1 MCSEAASVL
10 SVRGLRHQF
19 GAGASARPVLQGID
33 LEVSPGEMLLLMG
46 PSGCGKT
53 TLLTLVGALRSV
65 QSGDVVFMGR
75 SLAQAKE
82 ADLRAARR
90 RIGFI
95 FQSHNLHRSL
105 TAIRNVRMALE
116 AQGDGDLK
124 DWRARCAAA
133 LDSVG
138 LGDRL
143 EDYPAQLS
151 GGQKQRVAIARAL
164 VARPPLILAD
174 EATAALDRQSGRD
187 VVELLRARARAQGAA
202 VLMVTHDNR
211 ILDVADRILEM
222 EDGRLIAA
230 AAPAPG
236 PEWRR
241 ASSA

>member
-1 MCSEAASVL
+1 MCSEAAAVL

-19 GAGASARPVLQGID
+19 GAGETARPVLQGVD

-65 QSGDVVFMGR
+65 QSGDVVFMGQ

-82 ADLRAARR
+82 RELRAARR

-95 FQSHNLHRSL
+95 FQGHNLHRSL

-116 AQGDGDLK
+116 AQGGDLK
-124 DWRARCAAA
+124 DWRARCADA

-174 EATAALDRQSGRD
+174 EATAALDRQSGRE

-211 ILDVADRILEM
+211 ILDVADRIVEM
-222 EDGRLIAA
+222 EDGRLVAA
-230 AAPAPG
+230 SCPGAAN
-236 PEWRR
+236 
-241 ASSA
+241 